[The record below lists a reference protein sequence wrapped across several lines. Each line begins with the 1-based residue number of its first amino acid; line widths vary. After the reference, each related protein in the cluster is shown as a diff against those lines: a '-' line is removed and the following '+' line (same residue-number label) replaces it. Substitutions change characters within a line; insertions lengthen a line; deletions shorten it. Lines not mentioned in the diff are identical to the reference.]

1 MRTLQCQISQSTKS
15 KGAVTAGKASPAI
28 MKNMV
33 LCFAAGVDSDQS
45 MLRGTLFWLA
55 ASDQVWSWSSNCVF
69 DHIRQ
74 KGSQHDADSKT
85 KYCDIGLM

>member
-1 MRTLQCQISQSTKS
+1 MRTLQCQIPQSTKG
-15 KGAVTAGKASPAI
+15 KGAVTARKASPAI

-33 LCFAAGVDSDQS
+33 VCFGAGVDSDQS

-55 ASDQVWSWSSNCVF
+55 ACDQVRSWSSNCVF

-74 KGSQHDADSKT
+74 KCSQHDADSKT
-85 KYCDIGLM
+85 EYCNIGLM

>member
-33 LCFAAGVDSDQS
+33 VCFGAGVDSDQS

-74 KGSQHDADSKT
+74 KGSQHNTDSKA
-85 KYCDIGLM
+85 KYCNISLM